1 MKLLAKHFFPLLVI
15 AGLMI
20 ITLSNCSRDPE
31 VDDQVKDADGNIYQ
45 TVVISD
51 MEWLAENLKT
61 TRYSNG
67 DPIGTTDPVTLN
79 TSGETMIKYQWAAD
93 GDEGK
98 VSEYGRLYTWYAVND
113 ARNICPQGWHV
124 ATDAEWTAMISILG
138 GDSEAGSKLK
148 ESGTSS
154 WEAPN
159 DGANNS
165 SGFTARPGGVRNGNG
180 TFVNIRRYGYWW
192 TSTEALTDYGWSRV
206 MGYTDGSA
214 NRYENNA
221 DLGFSVRCVKNR

>member
-1 MKLLAKHFFPLLVI
+1 MKVPAENFFPPLLM

-20 ITLSNCSRDPE
+20 LMLSGCGKEPE
-31 VDDQVKDADGNIYQ
+31 ADDQVKDADGNIYQ
-45 TVVISD
+45 TVVIGD
-51 MEWLAENLKT
+51 KEWLAENLKT

-67 DPIGTTDPVTLN
+67 DLIGTTDPATLN
-79 TSGETMIKYQWAAD
+79 TSGETMIKYQWAA
-93 GDEGK
+93 GGNEGN

-124 ATDAEWTAMISILG
+124 ATDTEWTAMITTLG
-138 GDSEAGSKLK
+138 GDAEAGNNLK
-148 ESGTSS
+148 ESGISS

-159 DGANNS
+159 DGASNS
-165 SGFTARPGGVRNGNG
+165 SGFTARPGGSRNGNG
-180 TFVNIRRYGYWW
+180 TFANLRRYGYWW
-192 TSTEALTDYGWSRV
+192 TSTEVRTDYGWSIV

-221 DLGFSVRCVKNR
+221 DLGFSVRCVKDR